1 MKIIIEDPA
10 ARALICVLAA
20 ALGTIFASFIGCAA
34 WRITRGESF
43 LTGRSRCDAC
53 GHVLGAADL
62 IPIISYIA
70 LGGKCRYCGAK
81 IPPRCVWTEVL
92 LGASFAALVLRFG
105 VSGETLR
112 YMGLFVILLGLSLV
126 DLDTFRIPD
135 GFILAGII
143 WWAVTIPLCM
153 GLAGDGNLFVKT
165 GTHLPSGLLGG
176 FIIAGGMLA
185 LVLIFDKVSGKE
197 TMGGGD
203 IQLFFVSGLYLGPAV
218 GFFNVILSCVTGLL
232 FVAVTKQR
240 RIPFGPSISLATAI
254 SIFVGPA
261 VVAWYAGLF

>member
-1 MKIIIEDPA
+1 MKIIITDPA

-34 WRITRGESF
+34 WRITKGESF
-43 LTGRSRCDAC
+43 LTGRSHCDEC

-70 LGGKCRYCGAK
+70 LGGKCRYCGAE
-81 IPPRCVWTEVL
+81 ISSRCVWTEIL

-126 DLDTFRIPD
+126 DLDTYRIPD
-135 GFILAGII
+135 GFIIAGIA
-143 WWAVTIPLCM
+143 WWVLTIPFCM
-153 GLAGDGNLFVKT
+153 GLAGDGNRFLKM
-165 GTHLPSGLLGG
+165 GTDPVSGIMGG
-176 FIIAGGMLA
+176 FIIAGGMLV
-185 LVLIFDKVSGKE
+185 LVLIFDRLSGKE

-203 IQLFFVSGLYLGPAV
+203 IKLFFVSGLYLGPAV

-240 RIPFGPSISLATAI
+240 RIPFGPAISLATAI
-254 SIFVGPA
+254 SLFAGPA
-261 VVAWYAGLF
+261 AAAWYAGLF